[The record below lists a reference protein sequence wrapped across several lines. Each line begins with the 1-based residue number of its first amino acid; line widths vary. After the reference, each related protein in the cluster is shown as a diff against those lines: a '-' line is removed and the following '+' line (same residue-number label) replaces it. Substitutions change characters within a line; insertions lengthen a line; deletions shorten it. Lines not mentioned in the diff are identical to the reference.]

1 MSAGLADC
9 CGPHSSLLS
18 GVMLVAARREQRR
31 PSRSESELGELSI
44 EGSDALV
51 LGGLG
56 LGGDLLLLGGVEGGR
71 LDLSLLLEFVDDV
84 GLGPTGERGQLSER
98 AVVPVG
104 LQTERAESIRN
115 HHSLL
120 LVVWEGDTL
129 EDLQL
134 AESGGATGQLVWE
147 HAARA
152 LPENA

>member
-1 MSAGLADC
+1 
-9 CGPHSSLLS
+9 
-18 GVMLVAARREQRR
+18 MLVAARREQRR

-51 LGGLG
+51 LGGLS

-84 GLGPTGERGQLSER
+84 GLGPTGERGQLAER

-120 LVVWEGDTL
+120 LVIWEGDTL